1 MTSTVHESRTV
12 SVTIRRPPQD
22 VYAYASDPSVL
33 PDWSFVESVE
43 PIEDGWVATVPGGA
57 RSIMRFSAPNELGV
71 LDHDVEVGK
80 GVVVYVPMRVVG
92 NGEGSEVLFTVF
104 RLPEMSDA
112 EFDADVEMA
121 HTDLRALRDL
131 LEG

>member
-57 RSIMRFSAPNELGV
+57 RSIMRFSPPNELGV

-80 GVVVYVPMRVVG
+80 GVVVHVPMRVVN

-104 RLPEMSDA
+104 RLPEMSDT

-121 HTDLRALRDL
+121 RTDLRALRDL